1 VPPSITTQ
9 PRKQTVTL
17 GQTATFVV
25 KATGTAP
32 LSYQWQKNGVNILD
46 TTQSNYTT
54 PPVTA
59 ADNGSLFLV
68 IVSNIAGSVDS
79 NQVTLS
85 VNLPPTITSQPQDKT
100 VSIGK
105 SVKFTVTAT
114 GTKTL
119 TYQWMKNGV
128 NIAGA
133 TKASYTIPPASSE
146 DNGALFSVVVTN
158 SYGSATSTSA
168 KLTVK

>member
-1 VPPSITTQ
+1 VTPSIITQ
-9 PRKQTVTL
+9 PANKTVSL
-17 GQTATFVV
+17 GQTATFSV

-32 LSYQWQKNGVNILD
+32 LTYQWQKNGADIPGA
-46 TTQSNYTT
+46 TQITYTT
-54 PPVTA
+54 PPATA
-59 ADNGSLFLV
+59 ADNGSLFRV
-68 IVSNIAGSVDS
+68 IVSNIAGSVTS
-79 NQVTLS
+79 NQKTLT

-100 VSIGK
+100 VSIGRTA
-105 SVKFTVTAT
+105 KFIVTAT

-119 TYQWMKNGV
+119 TYQWMKNGA

-133 TKASYTIPPASSE
+133 TKASYTTPPATSG

-158 SYGSATSTSA
+158 GYGSATSTSA